1 MRPDAGQ
8 YGSAGAA
15 ASFPLGLYG
24 TARTADRYTQRF
36 AVSYVTESHAFKVG
50 FNVDEG
56 TSADNV
62 QVNGDRAYRF
72 AGSADPSRPLP
83 AGAQYA
89 VPNQITLFATP
100 WSEEER
106 MRPNLGIFAQD
117 RWTMNRLTLNL
128 GLRFEYL
135 RYMFRW
141 CPLVSPPPLEETWSE
156 TQ

>member
-56 TSADNV
+56 TSFDEV
-62 QVNGDRAYRF
+62 LVTGDRSYRF
-72 AGSADPSRPLP
+72 AGISP
-83 AGAQYA
+83 GNA
-89 VPNQITLFATP
+89 VPNQVTLFATP

-106 MRPNLGIFAQD
+106 TRPNLGVFAQD